1 MHYLKSFVMT
11 LSLFVLTVPVIHA
24 GDVEDIN
31 SMVKKKV
38 AVIFDL
44 LGKQDIEKNER
55 NEKIVGE
62 LNEIMDFQLAAY
74 LSLGKHWKKIS
85 KTQKK
90 EFVETFQQY
99 INNYIVEKIDLY
111 TNQKIDIGDS
121 KIVKKGRAEL
131 EIGILSGG
139 ETLQVNFKL
148 RKNKKKEWRV
158 YDVDIEG
165 VSLITTFRSQFS
177 GVLKTVPLKSYWR
190 NSKIQPN
197 KADAAQK
204 SLRPDH
210 PQVFKHG
217 PFTDPARSG
226 VPRL

>member
-11 LSLFVLTVPVIHA
+11 LSLFVLTVPVIQA

-90 EFVETFQQY
+90 EFVETFQLY

-177 GVLKTVPLKSYWR
+177 GVLKNSSFKELLEKLK
-190 NSKIQPN
+190 
-197 KADAAQK
+197 
-204 SLRPDH
+204 H
-210 PQVFKHG
+210 PTEQ
-217 PFTDPARSG
+217 S
-226 VPRL
+226 

>member
-1 MHYLKSFVMT
+1 MRYLKSFVMT
-11 LSLFVLTVPVIHA
+11 LSLFVLTVPVIQA

-38 AVIFDL
+38 SVIFDL

-85 KTQKK
+85 KKQKK
-90 EFVETFQQY
+90 EFVKIFQQY

-139 ETLQVNFKL
+139 ETLEVNFKL

-177 GVLKTVPLKSYWR
+177 GVLKNSSFEELLEKLKNPTEQS
-190 NSKIQPN
+190 
-197 KADAAQK
+197 
-204 SLRPDH
+204 
-210 PQVFKHG
+210 
-217 PFTDPARSG
+217 
-226 VPRL
+226 

>member
-31 SMVKKKV
+31 SMVTKKV

-177 GVLKTVPLKSYWR
+177 GVLKNSSFEELLEKLKNPTEQS
-190 NSKIQPN
+190 
-197 KADAAQK
+197 
-204 SLRPDH
+204 
-210 PQVFKHG
+210 
-217 PFTDPARSG
+217 
-226 VPRL
+226 

>member
-11 LSLFVLTVPVIHA
+11 LSLLVLTVPVIQA

-62 LNEIMDFQLAAY
+62 LNAIMDFQLAAY
-74 LSLGKHWKKIS
+74 LSLGKQWKKIS

-90 EFVETFQQY
+90 EFVKIFQQY

-165 VSLITTFRSQFS
+165 VSLITTFRSQFF
-177 GVLKTVPLKSYWR
+177 GVLKNSSFEELLEKLKNPTEQS
-190 NSKIQPN
+190 
-197 KADAAQK
+197 
-204 SLRPDH
+204 
-210 PQVFKHG
+210 
-217 PFTDPARSG
+217 
-226 VPRL
+226 

>member
-1 MHYLKSFVMT
+1 MRYLKSFVMT
-11 LSLFVLTVPVIHA
+11 LSLFVLTVPVIQA
-24 GDVEDIN
+24 GDIEDIN
-31 SMVKKKV
+31 SMVKEKV

-62 LNEIMDFQLAAY
+62 LNEIMDFKLAAY

-85 KTQKK
+85 TKQKK
-90 EFVETFQQY
+90 EFVKIFQQY

-121 KIVKKGRAEL
+121 KIVKKGRAKL
-131 EIGILSGG
+131 DIGILSGG
-139 ETLQVNFKL
+139 ETLEVNFKL

-177 GVLKTVPLKSYWR
+177 GVLKNSSFEELLEKLKNPTEQS
-190 NSKIQPN
+190 
-197 KADAAQK
+197 
-204 SLRPDH
+204 
-210 PQVFKHG
+210 
-217 PFTDPARSG
+217 
-226 VPRL
+226 

>member
-62 LNEIMDFQLAAY
+62 LNEIMDFKLAAY
-74 LSLGKHWKKIS
+74 LSLGKHWKKINE
-85 KTQKK
+85 TQKK

-139 ETLQVNFKL
+139 ETLKVNFKL

-177 GVLKTVPLKSYWR
+177 GVLKNSSFEELLEKLKNPTEQS
-190 NSKIQPN
+190 
-197 KADAAQK
+197 
-204 SLRPDH
+204 
-210 PQVFKHG
+210 
-217 PFTDPARSG
+217 
-226 VPRL
+226 

>member
-1 MHYLKSFVMT
+1 MQYLKSFVMT

-44 LGKQDIEKNER
+44 LGKQDIKKNER

-177 GVLKTVPLKSYWR
+177 GVLKNSSFEELLEKLKNPTEQS
-190 NSKIQPN
+190 
-197 KADAAQK
+197 
-204 SLRPDH
+204 
-210 PQVFKHG
+210 
-217 PFTDPARSG
+217 
-226 VPRL
+226 

>member
-11 LSLFVLTVPVIHA
+11 LSLFVLTVPVIQA

-99 INNYIVEKIDLY
+99 INNYVVEKIDLY

-177 GVLKTVPLKSYWR
+177 GVLKNSSFEELLEKLKNPTEQS
-190 NSKIQPN
+190 
-197 KADAAQK
+197 
-204 SLRPDH
+204 
-210 PQVFKHG
+210 
-217 PFTDPARSG
+217 
-226 VPRL
+226 

>member
-1 MHYLKSFVMT
+1 MHYLKSFIMT

-62 LNEIMDFQLAAY
+62 LNEIMDFKLAAY

-177 GVLKTVPLKSYWR
+177 GVLKNSSFEELLEKLKNPTEQS
-190 NSKIQPN
+190 
-197 KADAAQK
+197 
-204 SLRPDH
+204 
-210 PQVFKHG
+210 
-217 PFTDPARSG
+217 
-226 VPRL
+226 

>member
-1 MHYLKSFVMT
+1 MNYLKSFVMT

-38 AVIFDL
+38 AVIFDT
-44 LGKQDIEKNER
+44 LGKQDIEKNDR

-177 GVLKTVPLKSYWR
+177 GVLKNSSFEELMEKLKNPTEQS
-190 NSKIQPN
+190 
-197 KADAAQK
+197 
-204 SLRPDH
+204 
-210 PQVFKHG
+210 
-217 PFTDPARSG
+217 
-226 VPRL
+226 

>member
-1 MHYLKSFVMT
+1 MHYLKSFVIT
-11 LSLFVLTVPVIHA
+11 LSLFLLTVPVIHA

-177 GVLKTVPLKSYWR
+177 GVLKNSSFEELLEKLKNPTEQS
-190 NSKIQPN
+190 
-197 KADAAQK
+197 
-204 SLRPDH
+204 
-210 PQVFKHG
+210 
-217 PFTDPARSG
+217 
-226 VPRL
+226 

>member
-1 MHYLKSFVMT
+1 MHYLKSFIMT

-62 LNEIMDFQLAAY
+62 LNEIMDFKLAAY

-121 KIVKKGRAEL
+121 KIAKKGRAEL

-177 GVLKTVPLKSYWR
+177 GVLKNSSFEELLEKLKNPTEQS
-190 NSKIQPN
+190 
-197 KADAAQK
+197 
-204 SLRPDH
+204 
-210 PQVFKHG
+210 
-217 PFTDPARSG
+217 
-226 VPRL
+226 

>member
-90 EFVETFQQY
+90 EFVETFQRY

-177 GVLKTVPLKSYWR
+177 GVLKNSSFEELLEKLKNPTEQS
-190 NSKIQPN
+190 
-197 KADAAQK
+197 
-204 SLRPDH
+204 
-210 PQVFKHG
+210 
-217 PFTDPARSG
+217 
-226 VPRL
+226 

>member
-11 LSLFVLTVPVIHA
+11 LSLFVLTIPVIQA

-139 ETLQVNFKL
+139 ETLQINFKL

-177 GVLKTVPLKSYWR
+177 GVLKNSSFEELLEKLKNPTEQS
-190 NSKIQPN
+190 
-197 KADAAQK
+197 
-204 SLRPDH
+204 
-210 PQVFKHG
+210 
-217 PFTDPARSG
+217 
-226 VPRL
+226 

>member
-11 LSLFVLTVPVIHA
+11 LSLFVLIVPVIHA

-38 AVIFDL
+38 SVIFDL

-62 LNEIMDFQLAAY
+62 LNEIMDFKLAAY

-90 EFVETFQQY
+90 EFVKIFQQY

-177 GVLKTVPLKSYWR
+177 GVLKNSSFEELLEKLKNPTEQS
-190 NSKIQPN
+190 
-197 KADAAQK
+197 
-204 SLRPDH
+204 
-210 PQVFKHG
+210 
-217 PFTDPARSG
+217 
-226 VPRL
+226 

>member
-1 MHYLKSFVMT
+1 MRYLKSFVMT
-11 LSLFVLTVPVIHA
+11 LSLFVLTVPVIQA
-24 GDVEDIN
+24 GDIEDIN
-31 SMVKKKV
+31 SMVKEKV
-38 AVIFDL
+38 SVIFDL

-62 LNEIMDFQLAAY
+62 LNEIMDFKLAAY

-177 GVLKTVPLKSYWR
+177 GVLKNSSFEELLEKLKNPTEQS
-190 NSKIQPN
+190 
-197 KADAAQK
+197 
-204 SLRPDH
+204 
-210 PQVFKHG
+210 
-217 PFTDPARSG
+217 
-226 VPRL
+226 

>member
-1 MHYLKSFVMT
+1 MLYLKSFVMT

-177 GVLKTVPLKSYWR
+177 GVLKNSSFEELLEKLKNPTEQS
-190 NSKIQPN
+190 
-197 KADAAQK
+197 
-204 SLRPDH
+204 
-210 PQVFKHG
+210 
-217 PFTDPARSG
+217 
-226 VPRL
+226 

>member
-1 MHYLKSFVMT
+1 MQYLKSFVMT
-11 LSLFVLTVPVIHA
+11 LSLFVLTVPVIQA

-62 LNEIMDFQLAAY
+62 LNEIMDFKLAAY

-177 GVLKTVPLKSYWR
+177 GVLKNSSFKELLEKLKNPTEQS
-190 NSKIQPN
+190 
-197 KADAAQK
+197 
-204 SLRPDH
+204 
-210 PQVFKHG
+210 
-217 PFTDPARSG
+217 
-226 VPRL
+226 

>member
-11 LSLFVLTVPVIHA
+11 LSLFVLTVSAIHA

-177 GVLKTVPLKSYWR
+177 GVLKNSSFEELLEKLKNPTEQS
-190 NSKIQPN
+190 
-197 KADAAQK
+197 
-204 SLRPDH
+204 
-210 PQVFKHG
+210 
-217 PFTDPARSG
+217 
-226 VPRL
+226 

>member
-31 SMVKKKV
+31 SMVKTKV

-177 GVLKTVPLKSYWR
+177 GVLKNSSFEELLEKLKNPTEQS
-190 NSKIQPN
+190 
-197 KADAAQK
+197 
-204 SLRPDH
+204 
-210 PQVFKHG
+210 
-217 PFTDPARSG
+217 
-226 VPRL
+226 

>member
-11 LSLFVLTVPVIHA
+11 LSLFVLTVPVIQA

-62 LNEIMDFQLAAY
+62 LNEIMDFKLAAY

-177 GVLKTVPLKSYWR
+177 GVLKNSSFEELMEKLKNPTKQS
-190 NSKIQPN
+190 
-197 KADAAQK
+197 
-204 SLRPDH
+204 
-210 PQVFKHG
+210 
-217 PFTDPARSG
+217 
-226 VPRL
+226 

>member
-11 LSLFVLTVPVIHA
+11 LSLFVLTVPALHA

-44 LGKQDIEKNER
+44 LGLQDIEKNER

-148 RKNKKKEWRV
+148 RKNKKKEWRG
-158 YDVDIEG
+158 YYGGIERG
-165 VSLITTFRSQFS
+165 RLMTPFRSPVF
-177 GVLKTVPLKSYWR
+177 GV
-190 NSKIQPN
+190 
-197 KADAAQK
+197 
-204 SLRPDH
+204 
-210 PQVFKHG
+210 F
-217 PFTDPARSG
+217 
-226 VPRL
+226 

>member
-121 KIVKKGRAEL
+121 KIVRKGRAEL

-177 GVLKTVPLKSYWR
+177 GVLKNSTFEELLEKLKNPTEQS
-190 NSKIQPN
+190 
-197 KADAAQK
+197 
-204 SLRPDH
+204 
-210 PQVFKHG
+210 
-217 PFTDPARSG
+217 
-226 VPRL
+226 

>member
-1 MHYLKSFVMT
+1 MHYLKLFVMT

-44 LGKQDIEKNER
+44 LGKQDIKKNER

-139 ETLQVNFKL
+139 DTLQVNFKL

-177 GVLKTVPLKSYWR
+177 GVLKNISFEELLEKLKNPTEQS
-190 NSKIQPN
+190 
-197 KADAAQK
+197 
-204 SLRPDH
+204 
-210 PQVFKHG
+210 
-217 PFTDPARSG
+217 
-226 VPRL
+226 

>member
-1 MHYLKSFVMT
+1 MRYLKLFVMT
-11 LSLFVLTVPVIHA
+11 LSLFILTVPFIQA

-38 AVIFDL
+38 SVIFDL
-44 LGKQDIEKNER
+44 LGKQEIEKNER
-55 NEKIVGE
+55 NKKIVGE

-139 ETLQVNFKL
+139 ETLQVDFKL

-177 GVLKTVPLKSYWR
+177 GVLKNSSFEELLEKLKNPTEQS
-190 NSKIQPN
+190 
-197 KADAAQK
+197 
-204 SLRPDH
+204 
-210 PQVFKHG
+210 
-217 PFTDPARSG
+217 
-226 VPRL
+226 

>member
-11 LSLFVLTVPVIHA
+11 LSLFVLTVPVIQA
-24 GDVEDIN
+24 GDIEDIN
-31 SMVKKKV
+31 SMVKEKV
-38 AVIFDL
+38 SVIFDL

-62 LNEIMDFQLAAY
+62 LNAIMDFQLAAY

-90 EFVETFQQY
+90 EFVKIFQQY

-177 GVLKTVPLKSYWR
+177 GVLKNSSFEELLEKLKNPTEQS
-190 NSKIQPN
+190 
-197 KADAAQK
+197 
-204 SLRPDH
+204 
-210 PQVFKHG
+210 
-217 PFTDPARSG
+217 
-226 VPRL
+226 

>member
-1 MHYLKSFVMT
+1 MQYLKSFVMT

-74 LSLGKHWKKIS
+74 LSLGKHCKKIS

-177 GVLKTVPLKSYWR
+177 GVLKNSSFEELLEKLKNPTEQS
-190 NSKIQPN
+190 
-197 KADAAQK
+197 
-204 SLRPDH
+204 
-210 PQVFKHG
+210 
-217 PFTDPARSG
+217 
-226 VPRL
+226 

>member
-11 LSLFVLTVPVIHA
+11 LSLFVLTVPVIQA

-38 AVIFDL
+38 SVIFDL

-62 LNEIMDFQLAAY
+62 LNEIMDFKLAAY

-177 GVLKTVPLKSYWR
+177 GVLKNSSFEELLETLK
-190 NSKIQPN
+190 NP
-197 KADAAQK
+197 
-204 SLRPDH
+204 
-210 PQVFKHG
+210 
-217 PFTDPARSG
+217 TDQS
-226 VPRL
+226 

>member
-44 LGKQDIEKNER
+44 IGKQDIEKNER

-62 LNEIMDFQLAAY
+62 LNEIMDFKLAAY

-177 GVLKTVPLKSYWR
+177 GVLKNSSFEELLEKLKNPTEQS
-190 NSKIQPN
+190 
-197 KADAAQK
+197 
-204 SLRPDH
+204 
-210 PQVFKHG
+210 
-217 PFTDPARSG
+217 
-226 VPRL
+226 

>member
-11 LSLFVLTVPVIHA
+11 ISLFVLTVPVIHA

-55 NEKIVGE
+55 NDKIVGE

-177 GVLKTVPLKSYWR
+177 GVLK
-190 NSKIQPN
+190 NSSFEELLEKLNNPTEQ
-197 KADAAQK
+197 
-204 SLRPDH
+204 S
-210 PQVFKHG
+210 
-217 PFTDPARSG
+217 
-226 VPRL
+226 

>member
-177 GVLKTVPLKSYWR
+177 GVLKNSSFEELMEKLKNTTEQS
-190 NSKIQPN
+190 
-197 KADAAQK
+197 
-204 SLRPDH
+204 
-210 PQVFKHG
+210 
-217 PFTDPARSG
+217 
-226 VPRL
+226 

>member
-11 LSLFVLTVPVIHA
+11 LSLFVLTVPVIQA

-38 AVIFDL
+38 SVIFDL

-55 NEKIVGE
+55 NEIIVGE
-62 LNEIMDFQLAAY
+62 LNEIMDFKLAAY

-177 GVLKTVPLKSYWR
+177 GVLKNSSFEELLEKLKNPTEQS
-190 NSKIQPN
+190 
-197 KADAAQK
+197 
-204 SLRPDH
+204 
-210 PQVFKHG
+210 
-217 PFTDPARSG
+217 
-226 VPRL
+226 

>member
-62 LNEIMDFQLAAY
+62 LNEIMDFKLAAY

-177 GVLKTVPLKSYWR
+177 GVLKNSTFEELLEKLKNPTEQS
-190 NSKIQPN
+190 
-197 KADAAQK
+197 
-204 SLRPDH
+204 
-210 PQVFKHG
+210 
-217 PFTDPARSG
+217 
-226 VPRL
+226 

>member
-1 MHYLKSFVMT
+1 MHYLKSFFMT

-62 LNEIMDFQLAAY
+62 LNEIMDFKLAAY

-177 GVLKTVPLKSYWR
+177 GVLKNSSFEELLEKLKNPTEQS
-190 NSKIQPN
+190 
-197 KADAAQK
+197 
-204 SLRPDH
+204 
-210 PQVFKHG
+210 
-217 PFTDPARSG
+217 
-226 VPRL
+226 

>member
-38 AVIFDL
+38 SVIFDL

-62 LNEIMDFQLAAY
+62 LNEIMDFKLAAY

-85 KTQKK
+85 TKQKK

-177 GVLKTVPLKSYWR
+177 GVLKNSSFEELLEKLKNPTEQS
-190 NSKIQPN
+190 
-197 KADAAQK
+197 
-204 SLRPDH
+204 
-210 PQVFKHG
+210 
-217 PFTDPARSG
+217 
-226 VPRL
+226 

>member
-44 LGKQDIEKNER
+44 LGKQDIKKNER

-177 GVLKTVPLKSYWR
+177 GVLKNSSFEELLEKLKNPTEQS
-190 NSKIQPN
+190 
-197 KADAAQK
+197 
-204 SLRPDH
+204 
-210 PQVFKHG
+210 
-217 PFTDPARSG
+217 
-226 VPRL
+226 

>member
-1 MHYLKSFVMT
+1 
-11 LSLFVLTVPVIHA
+11 
-24 GDVEDIN
+24 
-31 SMVKKKV
+31 
-38 AVIFDL
+38 VIFDL

-177 GVLKTVPLKSYWR
+177 GVLKNSSFEELLEKLKNPTEQS
-190 NSKIQPN
+190 
-197 KADAAQK
+197 
-204 SLRPDH
+204 
-210 PQVFKHG
+210 
-217 PFTDPARSG
+217 
-226 VPRL
+226 

>member
-38 AVIFDL
+38 SVIFDL

-90 EFVETFQQY
+90 EFIETFQQY

-148 RKNKKKEWRV
+148 RKNKNKEWRV

-177 GVLKTVPLKSYWR
+177 GVLKNSSFEELLEKLKNPTEQS
-190 NSKIQPN
+190 
-197 KADAAQK
+197 
-204 SLRPDH
+204 
-210 PQVFKHG
+210 
-217 PFTDPARSG
+217 
-226 VPRL
+226 